1 MRRDPRLVFS
11 LLSSSLLALSALACN
26 MPGLQLGGPQPPP
39 QAVQPSGE
47 ALASFNDKWRTLNF
61 ATPDGPFSITFTNEE
76 LTSVVAEAIAQ
87 TEADTGETIP
97 IQDIQVIMGDGVVN
111 IYGRINVGGFDANGL
126 IVAVPSIGANG
137 QLDVEI
143 ASIQYG
149 PLQLD
154 PSVLDQ
160 VMTSVEQSINSPI
173 QSSPFTITLSDV
185 IITDG
190 QMTIN
195 GTITP

>member
-1 MRRDPRLVFS
+1 MRHYPRIIFS
-11 LLSSSLLALSALACN
+11 LLGSSLLALSALACN
-26 MPGLQLGGPQPPP
+26 MPGFQLGGPQPPP
-39 QAVQPSGE
+39 QTVQPSGE

-111 IYGRINVGGFDANGL
+111 IYGRVNVSGFEANGL
-126 IVAVPSIGANG
+126 IVVVPSIGADG
-137 QLDVEI
+137 RLHAEI

-160 VMTSVEQSINSPI
+160 VMASVEQSINSPI
-173 QSSPFTITLSDV
+173 QSSPFNITLSDV
-185 IITDG
+185 TVTNG